1 LAWLGGFLETGMPA
15 EAKDVAETGSDLI
28 QCLMSLSPAQS
39 MLAHKGMLTP
49 GIFVLSARGDTDTYS
64 QVQSY

>member
-1 LAWLGGFLETGMPA
+1 MPA